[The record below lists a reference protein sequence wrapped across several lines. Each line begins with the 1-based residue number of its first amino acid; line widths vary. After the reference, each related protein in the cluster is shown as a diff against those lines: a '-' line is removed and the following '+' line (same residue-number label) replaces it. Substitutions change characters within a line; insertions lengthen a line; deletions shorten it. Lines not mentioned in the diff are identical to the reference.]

1 MVQLLFSVWFSPF
14 YSEDREAKDKHMSYI
29 GPTPLSM
36 LVEYKGQE
44 IYDEITNL
52 LTDGSKWEPVWELVA
67 PDGHAAK
74 ARELIL
80 ALLLKCAASWQ
91 HRFLQHLKS
100 FPLKLL
106 VMIQKP
112 GLEADPKRQQ
122 AAQDLLDKSACCIDS
137 VHSDI
142 AEKVKKRYSKK
153 NLTM

>member
-1 MVQLLFSVWFSPF
+1 
-14 YSEDREAKDKHMSYI
+14 MSYI

-44 IYDEITNL
+44 LYDQITNL
-52 LTDGSKWEPVWELVA
+52 LTDGSKWEPLWELVA
-67 PDGHAAK
+67 PDGHLAQ

-80 ALLLKCAASWQ
+80 ALLRKRAASWQ

-122 AAQDLLDKSACCIDS
+122 AAQDLLDKSACCTDS

-142 AEKVKKRYSKK
+142 AEKGLISRLIFHTANHMKTQNGFGKQLDKIT
-153 NLTM
+153 LPL